1 MSLTVFLLVLLS
13 AVFHASWNFI
23 LRKVTGNIVVLWIS
37 LWASGLIA
45 LPFTLFFLPAG
56 INSVTS
62 YALADFTLPLLSGLI
77 HWGYFSLLATAYRYG
92 EISTI
97 YPIARGSGIALT
109 GIVATFFLQE
119 QISPAGLAGIALI
132 IGGIG
137 ITSGKGMLIG
147 DNRRSLLLA
156 LGVGVSI
163 CGYSVV
169 DKSAVATIPPL
180 LFLTLLYLLSA
191 ILMTPQ
197 ILRNYYHQ
205 LPDQLRKH
213 WRYALAVGIG
223 SAGAYLIIL
232 YAYTLGPVSYIV
244 AMREFA
250 IVIGVLL
257 GAVFLKEKVTTR
269 KWIGVLIIVIGLVFI
284 RIGS

>member
-23 LRKVTGNIVVLWIS
+23 LRKVTGNIVVLWLS
-37 LWASGLIA
+37 LWASSLVA
-45 LPFTLFFLPAG
+45 LPFTLLFLPEE
-56 INSVTS
+56 IST
-62 YALADFTLPLLSGLI
+62 YTTADFFFVLLSGII
-77 HWGYFSLLATAYRYG
+77 HWIYFSLLASAYRYG

-109 GIVATFFLQE
+109 CIFATLFLQE
-119 QISPAGLAGIALI
+119 QISPAGLIGIVLI
-132 IGGIG
+132 ISGIG
-137 ITSGKGMLIG
+137 ITSGKGILIG
-147 DNRRSLLLA
+147 DNRRALMLA

-169 DKSAVATIPPL
+169 DKGAVATLPPL

-205 LPDQLRKH
+205 LSEQLRMH
-213 WRYALAVGIG
+213 WQYALAVGIG

-232 YAYTLGPVSYIV
+232 DAYTLGPVSYIV

-257 GAVFLKEKVTTR
+257 GAVFLKERVTTR
-269 KWIGVLIIVIGLVFI
+269 KWIGVLIIVAGLVFI

>member
-23 LRKVTGNIVVLWIS
+23 LRKVTGNIVVLWLS
-37 LWASGLIA
+37 LWASSLVA
-45 LPFTLFFLPAG
+45 LPFTLLFLPEE
-56 INSVTS
+56 ITNYTTS
-62 YALADFTLPLLSGLI
+62 DFFFVLLSGII
-77 HWGYFSLLATAYRYG
+77 HWIYFSLLASAYRYG

-109 GIVATFFLQE
+109 GIFATLFLQE
-119 QISPAGLAGIALI
+119 QISPPGLIGIVLI

-137 ITSGKGMLIG
+137 ITSGKGILIG
-147 DNRRSLLLA
+147 DNRRALILA

-169 DKSAVATIPPL
+169 DKSAVATLPPL

-205 LPDQLRKH
+205 LPEQLRMH

-269 KWIGVLIIVIGLVFI
+269 KWIGVLIIVTGLVFI